1 MAILTIARMTLR
13 EASRRRLV
21 LAVFILTAILGVLTG
36 WAFHRLLQL
45 PCSSRG
51 GVQVACS
58 ASELRIIAATL
69 LILLAFM
76 FSFVLAVGAA
86 FIGAPT
92 IATDIESGVLLA
104 VLPRPIRRSD
114 VVLGKWLGLGTLI
127 AAYAG
132 LACGMEF
139 VIAKIALGYVP
150 PHPVIAIVFLVAEA
164 LTVLTLTLAASTKI
178 PAMTCGI
185 VVVVLF
191 GLTWMSGIAGAVGAA
206 FHTQAIENVGTV
218 GSLIFPT
225 DGLWRAAI
233 YNLEP
238 VAVLAAGSAVSREAS
253 GNPFF
258 VTSGPSTAYLLWAL
272 GWGAVV
278 LSIAVWSFSRREL

>member
-1 MAILTIARMTLR
+1 MAILTIARLTLR

-21 LAVFILTAILGVLTG
+21 LAVFILTLILAVLTG

-45 PCSSRG
+45 PCSGRR

-58 ASELRIIAATL
+58 GSELHIIAATL
-69 LILLAFM
+69 LILLGFM

-86 FIGAPT
+86 FIGAPAV
-92 IATDIESGVLLA
+92 ATDIESGVLLA
-104 VLPRPIRRSD
+104 ILPRPIRRSE
-114 VVLGKWLGLGTLI
+114 VVLGKWLGLAILI
-127 AAYAG
+127 AAYAA
-132 LACGMEF
+132 LACGTEF
-139 VIAKIALGYVP
+139 IIVKIALGYLP
-150 PHPVIAIVFLVAEA
+150 PHPVTAIVFLVAEA

-191 GLTWMSGIAGAVGAA
+191 GLTWMSGIAGTVGAT
-206 FHTQAIENVGTV
+206 FHSQAIENIGTV

-238 VAVLAAGSAVSREAS
+238 VAVLVAGSAASREMS

-258 VTSGPSTAYLLWAL
+258 VSSGPSMAYLLWAL